1 MNLSKVTPFEAIPDP
16 WDGRGVWKSAS
27 LRRELSA
34 LAALLVLLNLP
45 LLHGAC
51 AGDMIFLPR
60 RVAEGEWWRVFTH
73 PFVHVSWYHLVLDSS
88 AFLLLYSELD
98 NKGCF
103 GRIGCLLACGATSLL
118 VSLWAAPL
126 VQTHGL
132 CGLSG
137 IAHGLMTISAL
148 EMVRAPDDKT
158 VRRAGMIT
166 LILVVTKCVLE
177 AATGHIV
184 FERFH
189 FGALGSPIAVCHA
202 GGALGGLGAWMMA
215 QRLDSIRRSG
225 TKRC

>member
-73 PFVHVSWYHLVLDSS
+73 PFVHVSWYHLLLDAT
-88 AFLLLYSELD
+88 AFLLLYHEME
-98 NKGCF
+98 KKRWF
-103 GRIGCLLACGATSLL
+103 ERIGYLLACGAGSLL
-118 VSLWAAPL
+118 VSCWAAPL
-126 VQTHGL
+126 VRTHGL

-137 IAHGLMTISAL
+137 IAHGLMTLSAL
-148 EMVRAPDDKT
+148 EMVKASKDKT
-158 VRRAGMIT
+158 LQRAGLFAFVVT
-166 LILVVTKCVLE
+166 VTKCIIE
-177 AATGHIV
+177 AATGHV
-184 FERFH
+184 MLEGLH
-189 FGALGSPIAVCHA
+189 FGMLGSPIAVCHA
-202 GGALGGLGAWMMA
+202 GGVLGGLGALMIAKALYMVRGA
-215 QRLDSIRRSG
+215 RAMS
-225 TKRC
+225 